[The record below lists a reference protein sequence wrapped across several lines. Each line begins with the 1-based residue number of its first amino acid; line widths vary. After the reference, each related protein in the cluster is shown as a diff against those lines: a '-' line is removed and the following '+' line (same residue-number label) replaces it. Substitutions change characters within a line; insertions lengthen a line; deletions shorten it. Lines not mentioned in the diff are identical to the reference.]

1 MPFVSVFTPSHNPE
15 WLDDCYASLK
25 AQTYENWEWVVLLN
39 KGAKWAKPNDERVWV
54 HESKELNIGA
64 LKREAVAASEG
75 RILVELDHD
84 DTLEPDALEEIVRAF
99 DDNPEVIF
107 VYGNTA
113 QMDRDGSPNLDL
125 FDATHGWTY
134 NKTDEGYLVARSFAP
149 LPSNVSYIWYA
160 PNHPRAFLRS
170 AYEAV
175 GGYNASLDI
184 CDDQDLMNRLYQRGP
199 FHQLNQ
205 LLYKQRIHEHNTQTD
220 PEKNLRIQR
229 KTVELYDQNVQ
240 ANALAW
246 AKRENLLALD
256 LGGAYNSPDGY
267 ISVDIQGDVDMK
279 CDISEGLPYPDNS
292 VGVIRAVDFL
302 EHIPNQVALINEC
315 YRVLAHGGMMLTLTP
330 STDGRGAFQDPT
342 HVSFWNENSFWYYT
356 DDKLRRYVPEITAR
370 FKASRLHT
378 YYPSDWHESHNIL
391 YVCANL
397 VAIKDGPPIAG
408 RDFA

>member
-39 KGAKWAKPNDERVWV
+39 QGAKWAKPNDERVWV

-84 DTLEPDALEEIVRAF
+84 DTLEPNALEEIVRAF
-99 DDNPEVIF
+99 DEKPEVIF

-113 QMDRDGSPNLDL
+113 QMDGDGSPNLDL
-125 FDATHGWTY
+125 FDSTHGWTY
-134 NKTDEGYLVARSFAP
+134 NKTDDGYLEARSFAP

-160 PNHPRAFLRS
+160 PNHPRAFLRA
-170 AYEAV
+170 AYDAV
-175 GGYNASLDI
+175 GGYDGTLDI
-184 CDDQDLMNRLYQRGP
+184 CDDQDLMNRLYQHGP
-199 FHQLNQ
+199 FLQLNR

-246 AKRENLLALD
+246 AKCENLLALD
-256 LGGAYNSPDGY
+256 LGGAHNSPPGY

-292 VGVIRAVDFL
+292 VGVIRAVDFF
-302 EHIPNQVALINEC
+302 EHIPDKIGLMNEL
-315 YRVLAHGGMMLTLTP
+315 YRVLAHGGMILSLTP

-342 HVSFWNENSFWYYT
+342 HVSYWNENSFWYYT
-356 DDKLRRYVPEITAR
+356 DENMRKYVPRIETD
-370 FKASRLHT
+370 FKISRLHT
-378 YYPSDWHESHNIL
+378 FYPSDWHESHNIS

-397 VAIKDGPPIAG
+397 VAVKDGPPVAG
-408 RDFA
+408 RNFA